1 MYGESLGQQ
10 GRVLGSKIIHAEN
23 KKTQANFSTAPESG
37 SGAAK
42 AKKNNKKKKGANKG
56 KSGAAGAG
64 GANGKKAGGANE
76 PQVLDPAAIK
86 KRQRKAKEAFRSGR
100 VLLEKLVEGSDL
112 VLVVLDARD
121 PQRCRS
127 TFLERLVKESGKSL
141 VFVLNKTGKRISIRV
156 SVVRCEGLF
165 MDCSSSKERKCAVLI
180 IASCTF

>member
-10 GRVLGSKIIHAEN
+10 GRALGSKIIRAEN
-23 KKTQANFSTAPESG
+23 KKSQPNFTTAPEPGSG
-37 SGAAK
+37 SAKAK

-56 KSGAAGAG
+56 KSGAAGSG

-86 KRQRKAKEAFRSGR
+86 KRQRKAKEAFRTGR

-112 VLVVLDARD
+112 VLVVLDSRD

-141 VFVLNKTGKRISIRV
+141 VFVLNKTGKGISILIY
-156 SVVRCEGLF
+156 VVRCEG
-165 MDCSSSKERKCAVLI
+165 
-180 IASCTF
+180 